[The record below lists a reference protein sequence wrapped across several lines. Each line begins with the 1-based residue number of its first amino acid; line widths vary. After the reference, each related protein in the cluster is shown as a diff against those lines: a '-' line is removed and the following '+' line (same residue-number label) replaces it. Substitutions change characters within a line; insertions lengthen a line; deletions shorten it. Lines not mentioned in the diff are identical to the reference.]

1 MTRKAIIYLTALVLG
16 VSCMK
21 EQPVGPEV
29 KEYPAGEKG
38 IVLDPT
44 VVDSDWNDL
53 KTAPTKALSD
63 LTDHEVDQ
71 TYLESNGFGVYA
83 YYTGEDD
90 FVSITDAT
98 IKGLVFN
105 KRKFLYDSGL
115 SKWQNYQWNGTDYS
129 QAGKEEFWPTS
140 SAEKLTFFAFA
151 PWEPWHD
158 DNLIKTSSTYAS
170 PYIIYDSYVAQSL
183 TASELEKQQDLLWGT
198 NTAGMPHKNVSM
210 DSYTPEGT
218 VDMHFRHAPA
228 KVNFTIQGTL
238 TVTPDAVSGGGT
250 PVFDSALG
258 EIVESAGNVEQT
270 GQQTQ
275 LRSIVESTSG
285 WWTTTYNHRGYQYRI
300 TKYSITERQDQ
311 EILMKKTNVNITS
324 SGKRY
329 LVDNIT
335 MNGFN
340 KTGSLL
346 LGNTSAYEPTWIIG
360 NETLN
365 YTLNTSNVLTPS
377 LKAAT
382 EETVK
387 ANLSSYTGI
396 SETPVDLMSGYYLYA
411 LPKEISSSSPAIDV
425 SLTYKTIEV
434 NGSSRVTQTGPA
446 SRFRTRVGERYYV
459 EERKSTNLR
468 GYNSQNPTLRESD
481 FTWGEWTA
489 VGTATVSGVVNGNK
503 LGWTPSETEFIYS
516 YSWDQ
521 IDWNYTDAT
530 SWTTVEGSGTPY
542 GNTTAS
548 YTETKTL
555 NGKIVSP
562 FVGGR
567 AYTINFIVS
576 GNKIELVVVPN
587 PWELEDEPPFNYDD
601 NINKIL
607 QPLDYDSAYIDYE
620 EGGNVYINNR
630 MGKFYFKLD
639 EGKYISWKA
648 TLEGAPGSF
657 GFTDEN
663 GHWIMDGSVKATSV
677 GGPVDPNVMNYIY
690 IKAVDPASPTTN
702 RAKLRIR
709 GTDSEGEDTV
719 LLNLVNNQDVVEWTI
734 VQNAQ

>member
-1 MTRKAIIYLTALVLG
+1 MTRKAIIYLTTLVLG

-21 EQPVGPEV
+21 EQPVGPAV

-53 KTAPTKALSD
+53 KTSPTKALSD

-71 TYLESNGFGVYA
+71 TYLESSGFGVYA

-210 DSYTPEGT
+210 SSYTPEGT

-238 TVTPDAVSGGGT
+238 AVATESSSGGSTPTMDSTQGDIVQSASDVGVSGPTIQERSGSYGYINYEY
-250 PVFDSALG
+250 
-258 EIVESAGNVEQT
+258 EITEYT
-270 GQQTQ
+270 
-275 LRSIVESTSG
+275 
-285 WWTTTYNHRGYQYRI
+285 
-300 TKYSITERQDQ
+300 ITERQEQDV
-311 EILMKKTNVNITS
+311 LMKKNNVTVTT

-329 LVDNIT
+329 LVDNVT
-335 MNGFN
+335 LNGFN
-340 KTGSLL
+340 KTGTLL
-346 LGNTSAYEPTWIIG
+346 LGNASAYEPTWIIG
-360 NETLN
+360 DQRVN
-365 YTLNTSNVLTPS
+365 YTLSSDNVLTQS
-377 LKAAT
+377 LRAVSAAT
-382 EETVK
+382 VRD
-387 ANLSSYTGI
+387 NLSTYTGVT
-396 SETPVDLMSGYYLYA
+396 ETPTEMMSGYYLYA
-411 LPKEISSSSPAIDV
+411 LPKEISSESPAIDV

-434 NGSSRVTQTGPA
+434 TGSQRGTQTGPA
-446 SRFRTRVGERYYV
+446 TRYRTRVGKRYYV
-459 EERKSTNLR
+459 RERSKYYWDS
-468 GYNSQNPTLRESD
+468 SWSD
-481 FTWGEWTA
+481 WDDS
-489 VGTATVSGVVNGNK
+489 GTTSVTGIVNGNR
-503 LGWTPSETEFIYS
+503 LGWTPSETTFLYS
-516 YSWDQ
+516 YDWGE
-521 IDWNYTDAT
+521 WNYTDVT
-530 SWTTVEGSGTPY
+530 SWSFVGTPTQV
-542 GNTTAS
+542 GTPTAS
-548 YTETKTL
+548 YIGEKTL

-719 LLNLVNNQDVVEWTI
+719 LLNLVNNKDVVEWTI